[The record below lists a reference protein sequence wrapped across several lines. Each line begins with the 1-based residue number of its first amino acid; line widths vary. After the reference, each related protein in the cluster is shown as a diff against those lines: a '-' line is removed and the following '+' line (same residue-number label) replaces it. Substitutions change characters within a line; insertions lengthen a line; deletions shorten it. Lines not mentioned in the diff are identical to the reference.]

1 MTSTSSNSA
10 VVEAGKKVLIGNYAR
25 LPVAMVRGEGSY
37 LWDADGK
44 KYVDLFAGFG
54 GSVLGHCHAEL
65 VKAVQEQS
73 ERMWAVGN
81 QFYSEPQIRLAERL
95 SRLAFDGLAFFCHS
109 GLEANECG
117 VKLARLWGAQFSPKR
132 WKIISLHKSFH
143 GRSLAMVAATGNP
156 AVKAG
161 FDPMVPGFSQV
172 EPGDFEALKAAVD
185 DETAGI
191 LMEPIQGEGGVNP
204 FPTHYVAQ
212 VRQLCDERKLLLHFD
227 EVWTGGGRTG
237 RWFGYQHFTPHDA
250 PVIDGGV
257 DATTARD
264 VAVRPDIMSLG
275 KAVGG
280 GLPVGILWAR
290 PEVAALLVPG
300 KHGCTLG
307 ANPICMAVADK
318 VFEVMEREDL
328 VNKAAVLGEYA
339 MARLKSDKELAKKIL
354 GVRGRGLFIGIEF
367 KAAPEGIVEKALE
380 KGVIVNVTQ
389 KTTVRLAPA
398 VTISKQELD
407 AGLDA
412 FLAAAKEI

>member
-1 MTSTSSNSA
+1 MARPMSLSSSNSA
-10 VVEAGKKVLIGNYAR
+10 MVEAGKKVLIGNYGR
-25 LPVAMVRGEGSY
+25 LPVAMVRGQGSH

-54 GSVLGHCHAEL
+54 GSVLGHCHADL
-65 VKAVQEQS
+65 MKAMTEQAQQ
-73 ERMWAVGN
+73 MWAVGN

-95 SRLAFDGLAFFCHS
+95 NRLAYGGQAFFCHS

-132 WKIISLHKSFH
+132 WKIISLHRSFH

-161 FDPMVPGFSQV
+161 FDPAVPGFTQV

-212 VRQLCDERKLLLHFD
+212 IRQLCDERKLLLHFD

-237 RWFGYQHFTPHDA
+237 KWFGHQHFTPHDA
-250 PVIDGGV
+250 PAV
-257 DATTARD
+257 DLAKAKD
-264 VAVRPDIMSLG
+264 VAIKPDLMSLG

-280 GLPVGILWAR
+280 GLPVGILWAK
-290 PEVAALLVPG
+290 PDVAALLVPG

-318 VFEVMEREDL
+318 VFEVMERDDL
-328 VNKAAVLGEYA
+328 VNKAAALGDYA
-339 MARLKSDKELAKKIL
+339 MARLKSDRELGKKII

-367 KAAPEGIVEKALE
+367 GQSPDGIVEKSLE
-380 KGVIVNVTQ
+380 HGVIVNVTQ
-389 KTTVRLAPA
+389 KTIVRLAPA
-398 VTISKQELD
+398 VTISKEELD

-412 FLAAAKEI
+412 FLAAARQI